1 MRLSELVLLL
11 WLLFWACV
19 GSNTAGAS
27 NLFEGAKNN
36 NRSLQLQDNNNNN
49 ANKFNG
55 LKNTTTTSS
64 ESDEK
69 RVVPTGPNP
78 LHNKR

>member
-11 WLLFWACV
+11 WLLLWACV
-19 GSNTAGAS
+19 GTSNTA
-27 NLFEGAKNN
+27 FEGAKNN
-36 NRSLQLQDNNNNN
+36 NRSVQLQDNNNNN